1 MNEFI
6 SLFTGGWGWLAGIGL
21 VAAGFIGSYF
31 GGKKIGTVKTQ
42 AAADVTAAK
51 VESAQVSAVAE
62 KQKENTEVVKDVQQS
77 NYALSDNDARRKL
90 QQSRFNRSE

>member
-6 SLFTGGWGWLAGIGL
+6 SLFTGSWGWLAGLGL
-21 VAAGFIGSYF
+21 AAAALVGTYL
-31 GGKKIGTVKTQ
+31 GGKKIGAVKTQ

-62 KQKENTEVVKDVQQS
+62 KQKENTQVVKDVQQS
-77 NYALSDNDARRKL
+77 NSALSDNNARRKL
-90 QQSRFNRSE
+90 QQSRFNRPE